1 MTRATSHE
9 DGASPA
15 TDVRSSPASTRSTTL
30 LQQTT
35 REKTKLL
42 NRVRRIR
49 GQIEAVERALEAN
62 IGCAGV
68 LQLITAARG
77 ALNGLMGEVIED
89 HIRTHLVHPPLQ
101 PGDTADAADE
111 LIDVIRCY
119 LK

>member
-1 MTRATSHE
+1 
-9 DGASPA
+9 
-15 TDVRSSPASTRSTTL
+15 L
-30 LQQTT
+30 LQQTP

-49 GQIEAVERALEAN
+49 GQVEAVERALEQN
-62 IGCAGV
+62 IGCADV

-89 HIRTHLVHPPLQ
+89 HIRTHLVNPPLQ
-101 PGDTADAADE
+101 PGHTADAADE

>member
-1 MTRATSHE
+1 MTAREVPDTS
-9 DGASPA
+9 
-15 TDVRSSPASTRSTTL
+15 RSFAV
-30 LQQTT
+30 LQQTP

-49 GQIEAVERALEAN
+49 GQVEAVERALEQN
-62 IGCAGV
+62 IGCADV

-89 HIRTHLVHPPLQ
+89 HIRMHLVNPPLQ
-101 PGDTADAADE
+101 PDSEAGRAAEE
-111 LIDVIRCY
+111 LIDVVRSY